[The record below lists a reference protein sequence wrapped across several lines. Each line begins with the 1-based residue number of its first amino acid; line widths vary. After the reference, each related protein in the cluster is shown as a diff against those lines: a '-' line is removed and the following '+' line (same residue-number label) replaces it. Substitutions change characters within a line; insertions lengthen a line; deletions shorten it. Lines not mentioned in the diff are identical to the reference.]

1 MSSAVLAA
9 RTRGALASKAGHNCK
24 RLHQQ
29 GSPLI
34 TDVTTRFEK
43 YLEELAET
51 ARRSPDVVGLAG
63 FGSTA
68 DRSRVDEW
76 SDHDFAWVTEPGAED
91 TYRYDLSWLPGSEQI
106 TLSVVEHHGGVKVI
120 YDDGRVLEFGI
131 TSLANFVNSAGNRIE
146 VIVDKGGV
154 AEAVSAILHKPL
166 PEGEPDASVCAR
178 LVLTQLL
185 IGVGRAR
192 RGEVLSAG
200 RSIRDEAVA
209 YLLTALAATLPGDR
223 ARLDTLD
230 PRRRFDFVH
239 PEIAARIESA
249 IRLEPES
256 AARGILDVA
265 EAELGELFPARGG
278 AAIRQRLG
286 WN

>member
-1 MSSAVLAA
+1 M
-9 RTRGALASKAGHNCK
+9 
-24 RLHQQ
+24 
-29 GSPLI
+29 
-34 TDVTTRFEK
+34 
-43 YLEELAET
+43 
-51 ARRSPDVVGLAG
+51 
-63 FGSTA
+63 
-68 DRSRVDEW
+68 
-76 SDHDFAWVTEPGAED
+76 TEPGAENG
-91 TYRYDLSWLPGSEQI
+91 YRYDLSWLPGSEDI
-106 TLSVVEHHGGVKVI
+106 ALSVVEHHGGVKVI

-131 TSLANFVNSAGNRIE
+131 TSSVDFVNWAGNRIE

-154 AEAVSAILHKPL
+154 AEAVDTILHKPL

-209 YLLTALAATLPGDR
+209 YLLKALAITLPGDR

-249 IRLEPES
+249 IRLEPEL
-256 AARGILDVA
+256 AARSILDIA
-265 EAELGELFPARGG
+265 EAELGDLFPVRG
-278 AAIRQRLG
+278 AKAIRDRLG
-286 WN
+286 WSS